1 MPDTMTRLSAPCPQR
16 SHADTFR
23 CPRPA
28 PGSGLV
34 PVQQPCHCSALG
46 HRSKMV
52 AKWRKAPSRDIPQI
66 TCTVQRNG
74 TTYPRHLP
82 ASPRRQAQPQCLR
95 TAPTIA
101 QALVIQRPT
110 PVAAQRL
117 LSRLQALALNY
128 GVVVCVKC
136 HPPAN
141 AALEVAWEGAE

>member
-1 MPDTMTRLSAPCPQR
+1 MRTHSAVLALLQ
-16 SHADTFR
+16 D
-23 CPRPA
+23 PA
-28 PGSGLV
+28 WG
-34 PVQQPCHCSALG
+34 QCSNRAIARYWG
-46 HRSKMV
+46 IDPKMV
-52 AKWRKAPSRDIPQI
+52 AKWRRALSGDIPQI

-82 ASPRRQAQPQCLR
+82 ASPRRQAQPQFLR

-128 GVVVCVKC
+128 GAVVCVMKC
-136 HPPAN
+136 HPSAD
-141 AALEVAWEGAE
+141 AALVAAWEGKT